1 MGRSRRR
8 LGRLVRTP
16 ANAPV
21 RPASDAGR
29 LARRAKTGAA
39 EARGS
44 RLGRGGFDTGTA
56 RGGSIGLMRATWKGR
71 PIAGKRTAS
80 TPVSNPPLL

>member
-39 EARGS
+39 ETRGS
-44 RLGRGGFDTGTA
+44 RPGQSPNLAGGPLSGQITRDRASSRRQGRFFGALCGRG
-56 RGGSIGLMRATWKGR
+56 LC
-71 PIAGKRTAS
+71 
-80 TPVSNPPLL
+80 